1 MQIAL
6 VGGSFNPPH
15 VGHQL
20 AALYVRST
28 LPIDE
33 VWLVPTFRHPFGK
46 PHEPFEHRVAMCEAL
61 AKDLGPWL
69 KVSTAEREVGG
80 QGRTIELLEWL
91 LPRHPADRFHFIIG
105 SDILAD
111 LPNWKDWDK
120 IQALVTVTVLHR
132 AGYPAPVA
140 VGPPLAQVSST
151 EIRSRLERG
160 DPPTDLVPRPVL
172 AYARA
177 HRLYGLA

>member
-1 MQIAL
+1 MNVAL

-28 LPIDE
+28 LPVDE
-33 VWLVPTFRHPFGK
+33 VWFVPTWKHPFGK
-46 PHEPFEHRVAMCEAL
+46 PHEAFAHRVAMCRAL
-61 AKDLGPWL
+61 ADDLGPWF
-69 KVSTAEREVGG
+69 KVSEAEAEVGG

-91 LPRHPADRFHFIIG
+91 LPRHPDARFRFVIG

-120 IQALVTVTVLHR
+120 IQALVQVTVLHR
-132 AGYPAPVA
+132 AGFSAPNA
-140 VGPPLAQVSST
+140 IGPPLAQVSSS
-151 EIRSRLERG
+151 EIRRRLEAK
-160 DPPTDLVPRPVL
+160 DPPTDLVPRSVL
-172 AYARA
+172 EYAQA
-177 HRLYGLA
+177 HHLYGL